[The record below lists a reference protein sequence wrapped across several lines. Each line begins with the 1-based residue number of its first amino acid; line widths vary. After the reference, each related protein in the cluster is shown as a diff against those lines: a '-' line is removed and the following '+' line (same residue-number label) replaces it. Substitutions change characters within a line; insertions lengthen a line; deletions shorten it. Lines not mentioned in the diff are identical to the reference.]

1 MYTIYHIPGIKVGC
15 SKRVEARVKEQG
27 HTQYEVLEV
36 CNTIEQ
42 ASEREIYWQKKFKYT
57 RDNKPYLKT
66 IEISKL
72 AHTEEAIKK
81 RKETIKTSIAFA
93 NARKTG
99 IEILLS
105 HVNYKTSRQR
115 SGSHKKPTLHRAV
128 LQYDLSGQLIKKWYS
143 IKEAG
148 DTLNIDRGNMSFA
161 AGHL

>member
-15 SKRVEARVKEQG
+15 SKRVEARVKSQG
-27 HTQYEVLEV
+27 YINYEILEV

-81 RKETIKTSIAFA
+81 RK
-93 NARKTG
+93 
-99 IEILLS
+99 
-105 HVNYKTSRQR
+105 
-115 SGSHKKPTLHRAV
+115 
-128 LQYDLSGQLIKKWYS
+128 
-143 IKEAG
+143 
-148 DTLNIDRGNMSFA
+148 
-161 AGHL
+161 